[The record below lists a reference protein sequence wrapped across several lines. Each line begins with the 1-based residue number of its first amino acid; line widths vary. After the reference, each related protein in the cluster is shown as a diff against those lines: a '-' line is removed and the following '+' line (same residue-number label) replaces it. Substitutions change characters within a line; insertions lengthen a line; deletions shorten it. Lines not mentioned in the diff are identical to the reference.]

1 MPLLLFHPGISSHTL
16 RPSAKYPLPISTLAM
31 LSGRTYAITHPDL
44 VAAVQRSPKI
54 FSSNPFVLAVPRR
67 LCGCS
72 QPAIDT
78 VARDLDLDHGGLLN
92 ETKRDMHAALA
103 PGPNLDAM
111 NVAMLENVAVALGEL
126 DAELG
131 AAGEGGRVLD
141 LYGWVR
147 HVISL
152 ASTDAIYGAE
162 NPFRRDRRVED
173 GFWYVCGFF
182 SRGSTDSGFHG

>member
-1 MPLLLFHPGISSHTL
+1 
-16 RPSAKYPLPISTLAM
+16 M

-54 FSSNPFVLAVPRR
+54 FSSNPFVLAVARR

-72 QPAIDT
+72 QAAIDP
-78 VARDLDLDHGGLLN
+78 VARDLDHWGLLN

-103 PGPNLDAM
+103 PGSNLDAM
-111 NVAMLENVAVALGEL
+111 NVAMLENVALALAEL

-173 GFWYVCGFF
+173 GLWYAL
-182 SRGSTDSGFHG
+182 